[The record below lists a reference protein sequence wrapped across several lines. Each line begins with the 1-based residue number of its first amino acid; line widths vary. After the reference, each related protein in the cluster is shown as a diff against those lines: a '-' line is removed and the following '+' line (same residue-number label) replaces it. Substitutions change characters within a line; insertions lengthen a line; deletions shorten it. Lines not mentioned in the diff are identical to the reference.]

1 MTSSCQSCSY
11 HRRCVQEP
19 WETKQSNDYC
29 SFQDKWLKK
38 KKFFLNFLEPCQ
50 LPAKTSVLAIW
61 ITSYQERKCQ
71 EEKEKNQTRTI
82 PKNKTK
88 TWVTD
93 HIWTTG
99 FTPQDVEPF
108 HGSTYGPVQ
117 KLFDRNNTH
126 KKNLFLLQFEH
137 HSPGE
142 EPQDG
147 VRFYCSTNLSRN
159 MGGFD

>member
-38 KKFFLNFLEPCQ
+38 KILSELSGAMLAARENL
-50 LPAKTSVLAIW
+50 VLAIW

-71 EEKEKNQTRTI
+71 EERKEPNQNYSKKQNKNMGHRPHLDHWLYSTGRWTI
-82 PKNKTK
+82 SWIDLWTCSVAVWQKQHTK
-88 TWVTD
+88 M
-93 HIWTTG
+93 
-99 FTPQDVEPF
+99 F
-108 HGSTYGPVQ
+108 
-117 KLFDRNNTH
+117 
-126 KKNLFLLQFEH
+126 LFLLQFEH

>member
-93 HIWTTG
+93 HNWATG

-117 KLFDRNNTH
+117 QLFDRNNTQKCFYFSFSSNIIVQEKSH
-126 KKNLFLLQFEH
+126 RMELDSTAVLT
-137 HSPGE
+137 SPE
-142 EPQDG
+142 
-147 VRFYCSTNLSRN
+147 TW
-159 MGGFD
+159 GGFD